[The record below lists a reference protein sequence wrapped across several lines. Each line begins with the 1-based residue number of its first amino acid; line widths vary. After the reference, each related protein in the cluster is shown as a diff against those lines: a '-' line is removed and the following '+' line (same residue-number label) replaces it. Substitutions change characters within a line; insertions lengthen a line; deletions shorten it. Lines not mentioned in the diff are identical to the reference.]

1 MAERQ
6 IAVKNGERVTI
17 GDEVIFVRVADGGA
31 QRLIVDDS
39 VYVEIHDDDT
49 ELFAE
54 CDEQVDSMRL
64 RGGARSTEEGVAGLG
79 RPRRD

>member
-54 CDEQVDSMRL
+54 CDE
-64 RGGARSTEEGVAGLG
+64 
-79 RPRRD
+79 